1 MGLSGS
7 LQSSKFF
14 FSFRNISFFIIFIN
28 ERWNMWGKSLSDPI
42 FFNIEKLIEVDWV
55 INPLRLDVF
64 FCFLLNEILSVSNNM
79 SDICIIFSQRNCT
92 SIGKN
97 NVFKG
102 VTRNF
107 SAEIE
112 MESVEQKMFIL
123 LMFVN
128 KFLINLI
135 LLVIIIIFSSNF
147 LEVITLVSRDVTFL
161 GRIFETNTWVKFKVN
176 KLHQDDVEIQKCCH
190 NSIIDI

>member
-1 MGLSGS
+1 
-7 LQSSKFF
+7 
-14 FSFRNISFFIIFIN
+14 
-28 ERWNMWGKSLSDPI
+28 
-42 FFNIEKLIEVDWV
+42 
-55 INPLRLDVF
+55 
-64 FCFLLNEILSVSNNM
+64 M

-128 KFLINLI
+128 EFLINLI
-135 LLVIIIIFSSNF
+135 LLVIIIIFSRNF

-161 GRIFETNTWVKFKVN
+161 GRIFETNT
-176 KLHQDDVEIQKCCH
+176 
-190 NSIIDI
+190 

>member
-1 MGLSGS
+1 MY
-7 LQSSKFF
+7 
-14 FSFRNISFFIIFIN
+14 
-28 ERWNMWGKSLSDPI
+28 LSDPI
-42 FFNIEKLIEVDWV
+42 FFNVEKLFEVDWV

-64 FCFLLNEILSVSNNM
+64 FCFLLNEILSVSNNV

-128 KFLINLI
+128 EFLINLI